1 VQQRRHVLAV
11 LALCAMPAFPAAAD
25 AESVAVMVVVDNHA
39 KLPDAILSPAQHTA
53 AIIFERAGIHLQW
66 IALTPSTP
74 QIVTRFPKVRFRI
87 ISKAAPAGV
96 MRAPRDVPAITPA
109 FRGSAPSLAYV
120 LESRVVDTA
129 RRYGVPEFV
138 VLGASLAHELGHM
151 LLPSSG
157 HTADGIM
164 RPAFRQ
170 IDFIRIRSGRLYFT
184 PDEATRLQA
193 GVRARGEALLAAR

>member
-1 VQQRRHVLAV
+1 MQRHHA
-11 LALCAMPAFPAAAD
+11 LALFALCIISAFTPPAH
-25 AESVAVMVVVDNHA
+25 AESLSVMVVVDNHA
-39 KLPDAILSPAQHTA
+39 RLPDAILSPAQRTA

-66 IALTPSTP
+66 IALTPKTP

-96 MRAPRDVPAITPA
+96 MRAPRDVLAVTPA

-129 RRYGVPEFV
+129 RRYGVPEFI
-138 VLGASLAHELGHM
+138 VLGASMAHELGHM
-151 LLPSSG
+151 LLPTSG
-157 HTADGIM
+157 HTGDGMM
-164 RPAFRQ
+164 RAAFRQ

-184 PDEATRLQA
+184 REEAARLQA
-193 GVRARGEALLAAR
+193 GVRGRGEALLAAR